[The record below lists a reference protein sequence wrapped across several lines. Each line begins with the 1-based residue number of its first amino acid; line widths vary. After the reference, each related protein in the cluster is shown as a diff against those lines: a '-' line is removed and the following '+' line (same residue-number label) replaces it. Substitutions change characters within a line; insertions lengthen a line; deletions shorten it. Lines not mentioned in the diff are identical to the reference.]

1 MSKLYYGLKR
11 FVREEDAPT
20 FVEYGLAVVFIGLI
34 AVIGAVVLGNGLS
47 TLFSG
52 VGGYISGSFDSSQ
65 LPT

>member
-1 MSKLYYGLKR
+1 MSALVNGLKR

-34 AVIGAVVLGNGLS
+34 AVVGAVVLGNGLS
-47 TLFSG
+47 SMFSG
-52 VGGYISGSFDSSQ
+52 IGTAIADQPVS